1 MASGGIRYDFK
12 EADNLTPGE
21 ARTLRFPVKNS
32 AGANVS
38 SFSGWEFEFFV
49 IATLDEADGL
59 TSLRAEAAVDVENAS
74 ITASAPNV
82 DVPLTSSDW
91 PVAGTYA
98 YELWRV
104 DTGNEN
110 RLAYGIFPVIH

>member
-21 ARTLRFPVKNS
+21 KRTLRFPVKDS
-32 AGANVS
+32 DGANVA
-38 SFSGWEFEFFV
+38 SFSGWEFEFFLLS
-49 IATLDEADGL
+49 ALSEADGL
-59 TSLRAEAAVDVENAS
+59 ADLRTEATVDIENAS

-82 DVPLTSSDW
+82 DVPLTASDW
-91 PVAGTYA
+91 PAAGTYA

-104 DTGNEN
+104 DSGNEG
-110 RLAYGIFPVIH
+110 RLAYGSFPVIH